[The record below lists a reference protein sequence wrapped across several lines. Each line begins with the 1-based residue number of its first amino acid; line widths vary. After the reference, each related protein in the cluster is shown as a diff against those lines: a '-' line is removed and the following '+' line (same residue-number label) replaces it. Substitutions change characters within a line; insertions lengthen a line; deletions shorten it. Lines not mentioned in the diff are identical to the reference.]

1 MAKYESQQWAEIGLG
16 LKQYH
21 KDRAWV
27 LNNTTKTKIYKANY
41 GPTSQLWAEMG
52 MGLKQYHKCQITGQ
66 QRAKRERKWAT

>member
-21 KDRAWV
+21 KGRAWV

-41 GPTSQLWAEMG
+41 GL
-52 MGLKQYHKCQITGQ
+52 
-66 QRAKRERKWAT
+66 KWAWV